1 MLTFAHSSYFH
12 DLLGSFSAGVVILNI
27 RGLIYASNAAAA
39 DLLGYDSR
47 QLADPALSAAIIA
60 RADAPRNVARFL
72 AAPLKHGRK
81 PTPLAIA
88 YAHPD
93 GATRRF
99 RLSGSLL
106 LENDKIFGILIE
118 ITDVTEIYRLHE
130 RERAMLLGIHAAQ
143 QERIESLGQFSL
155 AVAHQIRNPL
165 MVIGGFTG
173 RLLRG
178 KGAGD
183 PEAESLSMI
192 LDGAKRLEAVVRAV
206 SDYARRR
213 DLTPAM
219 CDPAD
224 IVARAFEAAVQR
236 TGLTARCSLEAAVGL
251 IRADAACLTEILTEL
266 CANAL
271 EAAAGPKARTEQG
284 ATVSIAFA
292 RESDG
297 VLVVVA
303 DDGPGPDDAA
313 LAFAFDPFYTTKAV
327 GVGMG
332 LPIARRRAED
342 MGARLSLARTASG
355 GGAARLV
362 LPGQGQPPAARPIPA
377 PTVILP

>member
-12 DLLGSFSAGVVILNI
+12 DLLDSFTAGVVILNI
-27 RGLIYASNAAAA
+27 RGLVYAANAAAS
-39 DLLGYDSR
+39 DLLGYDAR

-60 RADAPRNVARFL
+60 RADAPRRLARFL

-81 PTPLAIA
+81 PEPLAVA
-88 YAHPD
+88 YNHPD
-93 GATRRF
+93 GRTRHF

-118 ITDVTEIYRLHE
+118 ITDITEISRLHE
-130 RERAMLLGIHAAQ
+130 RERAMHLGIHAAQ

-178 KGAGD
+178 RTADD
-183 PEAESLSMI
+183 PETEPLSMI
-192 LDGAKRLEAVVRAV
+192 LDGARRLEAVVRAV
-206 SDYARRR
+206 SEYARQRE
-213 DLTPAM
+213 LAPAM

-224 IVARAFEAAVQR
+224 LAARAFEAAALR
-236 TGLTARCSLEAAVGL
+236 TGLSACLTLDAGIGL
-251 IRADAACLTEILTEL
+251 VRTDAACLTEILTEL

-271 EAAAGPKARTEQG
+271 EAMAGAGGPAEPAAGVTITFTRKP
-284 ATVSIAFA
+284 
-292 RESDG
+292 DG
-297 VLVVVA
+297 VQVLVA
-303 DDGPGPDDAA
+303 DAGKGPDDAA

-332 LPIARRRAED
+332 LPLARRRAED
-342 MGARLSLARTASG
+342 LGASLTLVRPASG
-355 GGAARLV
+355 GGAARLF
-362 LPGQGQPPAARPIPA
+362 LPDQEPVSAARTPPAAP
-377 PTVILP
+377 ILP

>member
-12 DLLGSFSAGVVILNI
+12 DLLDSFTAGVIIVNI
-27 RGLIYASNAAAA
+27 RGLVYAANAAAS
-39 DLLGYDSR
+39 DLLGYDGR

-60 RADAPRNVARFL
+60 RADAPRQLARFL

-81 PTPLAIA
+81 PEPLAIA

-93 GATRRF
+93 GTSRHF

-106 LENDKIFGILIE
+106 LENGKIFGILIE

-130 RERAMLLGIHAAQ
+130 RERAMHLGLLAAQ
-143 QERIESLGQFSL
+143 EERIKSLGQFSL

-178 KGAGD
+178 KAADD
-183 PEAESLSMI
+183 PEAEPLSMI

-206 SDYARRR
+206 SEYARRR
-213 DLTPAM
+213 ELSPAM

-224 IVARAFEAAVQR
+224 LTSRAFETATLHTGRAARLTLDASIGLVR
-236 TGLTARCSLEAAVGL
+236 T
-251 IRADAACLTEILTEL
+251 DAACLTEILTEL

-271 EAAAGPKARTEQG
+271 EAMTGVNGQTAANA
-284 ATVSIAFA
+284 AVSVSFA
-292 RESDG
+292 RKPEG

-303 DDGPGPDDAA
+303 DNGPGPDDAA
-313 LAFAFDPFYTTKAV
+313 LAYAFDPFYTTKAV

-342 MGARLSLARTASG
+342 LGSRLSLGRSASG
-355 GGAARLV
+355 GGAAWLV
-362 LPGQGQPPAARPIPA
+362 LPEPEQVAAAHMPPASA
-377 PTVILP
+377 ILP